1 MKFKSRFFLFFI
13 YLAFVLCLLPIAIF
27 TYKHPEYNWDML
39 GYMALV
45 VRMDK
50 TKNIEEIHHIVYDNA
65 RQMLPADKYEQ
76 LTGAFSFREKFATD
90 PLEFQKLLP
99 IYIVKP
105 IYIWM
110 CRLFY
115 KGGFPLPLSTVLP
128 SIISYIAIG
137 LFLLFWLSKYFKIG
151 VAFLA
156 SLLVMLS
163 VFSVNLA
170 ALSTPDCVSAF
181 FFFTSIYFI
190 LEKQNLVLMFLLF
203 LLAIFTRV
211 DNVITCFFII
221 SFLAFS
227 RKWKRINST
236 QYFVMAAILGIAYII
251 IMLPVRQF
259 GWNIFFYS
267 QYARHISFA
276 GDFDKPLSAAPY
288 ISLMYSK
295 LVTALVSSHFTFFLF
310 LGLVILGNAMFSCK
324 KLTFDQTFLLLLLFI
339 IFFRFLLLPDLSDR
353 FLFGFYLIFI
363 ILLVRKFSKP
373 VPLLYRE
380 RG

>member
-1 MKFKSRFFLFFI
+1 
-13 YLAFVLCLLPIAIF
+13 
-27 TYKHPEYNWDML
+27 
-39 GYMALV
+39 
-45 VRMDK
+45 
-50 TKNIEEIHHIVYDNA
+50 
-65 RQMLPADKYEQ
+65 
-76 LTGAFSFREKFATD
+76 KFATD

-115 KGGFPLPLSTVLP
+115 RSGFSLPLSTVLP
-128 SIISYIAIG
+128 SIISYMAIG
-137 LFLLFWLSKYFKIG
+137 LFLLFWFSKYFRISI
-151 VAFLA
+151 AFMA

-163 VFSVNLA
+163 IFSVNLA
-170 ALSTPDCVSAF
+170 ALSTPDCLSAF
-181 FFFTSIYFI
+181 FFFISIYFI
-190 LEKQNLVLMFLLF
+190 LERRNLVLMFLFF

-227 RKWKRINST
+227 RKWKRINT
-236 QYFVMAAILGIAYII
+236 KQYFVMVAMLGIAYIG

-276 GDFDKPLSAAPY
+276 ADFDKPFSASSYLSLA
-288 ISLMYSK
+288 YSK

-310 LGLVILGNAMFSCK
+310 LGLVILGNAIFSWK
-324 KLTFDQTFLLLLLFI
+324 KLTFDQTFLLLLLLI
-339 IFFRFLLLPDLSDR
+339 IFIRFLLLPDLSDR

-373 VPLLYRE
+373 APMLYRE